1 MRDLEQQA
9 VMRPNDRGLG
19 MICTRNTK
27 SISCFKDQSTSSSC
41 PHERAG
47 NQETRENH
55 PHQEVRFARKCRTRR
70 IPKVKVN
77 DKNELYY
84 SKHEIQAFSR
94 DYQQEQNGLFVVFQ
108 ILSGAKETP
117 ALEDLL

>member
-1 MRDLEQQA
+1 MCDREQQK
-9 VMRPNDRGLG
+9 VMRANDRGPG
-19 MICTRNTK
+19 MMCSPK
-27 SISCFKDQSTSSSC
+27 SILCFKEQIPSNSY
-41 PHERAG
+41 PHEREA
-47 NQETRENH
+47 NQETGGNH
-55 PHQEVRFARKCRTRR
+55 PHQEVRFARKCRARR
-70 IPKVKVN
+70 IPKVKKD
-77 DKNELYY
+77 DKHDLFY